1 MKRLLPLAFALLLF
15 TGCVTSN
22 NFVVLRDVPPN
33 PSFSVI
39 SATDYWGQHDFAN
52 QVEEALVNL
61 GVAVITPPASKEV
74 LTRKG
79 VSIDG
84 MGKGLV
90 GSRVSD
96 SMIVEKYYTLDES
109 TADYLIFTE
118 SGSKRI
124 KIVKR
129 TARQVIATFTI
140 AIADKA
146 VLVADIYGA
155 LKELNIP
162 VKNKPENF
170 ERVPKIF

>member
-1 MKRLLPLAFALLLF
+1 
-15 TGCVTSN
+15 
-22 NFVVLRDVPPN
+22 
-33 PSFSVI
+33 
-39 SATDYWGQHDFAN
+39 
-52 QVEEALVNL
+52 
-61 GVAVITPPASKEV
+61 
-74 LTRKG
+74 
-79 VSIDG
+79 
-84 MGKGLV
+84 
-90 GSRVSD
+90 
-96 SMIVEKYYTLDES
+96 MIVEKYYTLDES